1 MQVFC
6 VVGVLAIHVSYI
18 IPKKLCIQF
27 VSAFWAFVKN
37 RVFGIVKRGLMCL
50 NPPPYWNQ
58 KQNMQLGSTIGLL
71 TFQLIGVI
79 CVYGLQRMTMSSS
92 LRSFITVVHRGL
104 RNWSYLKIVDI
115 AQPFLGNFELW
126 RDKYIDFNSPASL
139 VRLFDYWCNI
149 LFLDRLKG
157 YHFYS

>member
-1 MQVFC
+1 MQVLC

-18 IPKKLCIQF
+18 IPKKIVYPVCECFLGICE
-27 VSAFWAFVKN
+27 N

-92 LRSFITVVHRGL
+92 LWSFITVVHRGL